1 MTKVS
6 VIVPIY
12 NVEKYLKKCLDSLV
26 GQTLKDIEI
35 LAINDG
41 SPDNSQ
47 KIVDEY
53 VKKYDNIKSYIKE
66 NGGQSD
72 ARNFGL
78 EKAKGDYIVFVD
90 ADDWIDKNF
99 LKVMYENAKTHNSD
113 IVICDFEEIYE
124 NGVTKIKKEIDK
136 NIEDIQKAYMIAM
149 PGFCNKMLKKDFLR
163 KIDFKFF
170 NGIFYED
177 LAIYP
182 IVAAKTNNIS
192 YVNKALYKYRIR
204 QGSTMNQ
211 QKNTKRL
218 LDIFKVFE
226 YIESGMESISNKENF
241 YEEMEYI
248 YINHLLHAA
257 SLRFIKY
264 KDENENLIKISK
276 IMKTKYPKW
285 RKNKYYKKENWK
297 YKLICYLLYKNK
309 FNLVRNLIKQ

>member
-90 ADDWIDKNF
+90 ADDWIDKDF
-99 LKVMYENAKTHNSD
+99 LKVMYENAKAHNSD

-149 PGFCNKMLKKDFLR
+149 PGFCNKMFKKDFLI
-163 KIDFKFF
+163 KIDFKFI
-170 NGIFYED
+170 NNIFYED

-192 YVNKALYKYRIR
+192 YIDRALYKYRIR

-241 YEEMEYI
+241 YEEIEYI